1 MPTLVEKLVDDLD
14 SDLAKRRREIT
25 DLRLMVAASSHARL
39 DLVAR
44 ACHVMAYAHW
54 EGFVKFSLRAY
65 LGHLV
70 SRRLTLGA
78 LNYSL
83 QSLTV
88 KNDIRIASEPDRSVD
103 LLAALLVSLDS
114 RASQPFLV
122 TPSDVVKTGNMTAET
137 LRTLLGCVG
146 LDYLSAYETRENF
159 IDSVVCGRR
168 HRIAHGEWQPISR
181 DEARSVAS
189 DVLELCD
196 ELNQQ
201 IQTAALYESYRI

>member
-1 MPTLVEKLVDDLD
+1 M
-14 SDLAKRRREIT
+14 
-25 DLRLMVAASSHARL
+25 SSGARL
-39 DLVAR
+39 DLTAR

-70 SRRLTLGA
+70 SRRLTLGD

-83 QSLTV
+83 QSLAV
-88 KNDIRIASEPDRSVD
+88 RDDVRIASEPERSVD
-103 LLAALLVSLDS
+103 LLAALLVDLDG
-114 RASQPFLV
+114 RAAQLFSV
-122 TPSDVVKTGNMTAET
+122 TPSEIVRTGNMTAET

-181 DEARSVAS
+181 NEARSVAN

-196 ELNQQ
+196 EINQQ
-201 IQTAALYESYRI
+201 IQTAALYESYRP

>member
-14 SDLAKRRREIT
+14 GDLSKRRREIL
-25 DLRLMVAASSHARL
+25 DLRLMVAASSGARL
-39 DLVAR
+39 DLITR
-44 ACHVMAYAHW
+44 SCHVMAYAHW

-65 LGHLV
+65 LDHLV
-70 SRRLTLGA
+70 DRRLTVGA
-78 LNYSL
+78 LNYRL

-88 KNDIRIASEPDRSVD
+88 KSEMRFASEPDRSVERI
-103 LLAALLVSLDS
+103 ASLLVDLDS
-114 RASQPFLV
+114 RATQPFLV
-122 TPSDVVKTGNMTAET
+122 TAADVVKTGNMTSDT
-137 LRTLLGCVG
+137 LRTLLGCAG

-168 HRIAHGEWQPISR
+168 HRIAHGDWQPISR
-181 DEARSVAS
+181 NEAREVAE

-201 IQTAALYESYRI
+201 VQTAALYELYRL